1 MSGSDEGSAD
11 RLREFTQFRQRMNQ
25 RILAEPNQVVRRF
38 FALDTQ
44 TYQAGA
50 LDVKTKELLGLVASM
65 VLRCDDCISYHVA
78 QCKEAGVSREEFFET
93 FSVGLVVGGSIVIPH
108 LRRAVDFLDQ
118 LEGGAQ
124 APLSTHTTERVAA
137 ARTWGSGFVKASNAR
152 AAHRGGACVR
162 ALALLDQGRFGRL
175 HRHRA

>member
-1 MSGSDEGSAD
+1 MSGGDEAD
-11 RLREFTQFRQRMNQ
+11 RVRQFTEFRKRMNE

-78 QCKEAGVSREEFFET
+78 QCREAGVTREEMFET

-118 LEGGAQ
+118 LESGDMA
-124 APLSTHTTERVAA
+124 AP
-137 ARTWGSGFVKASNAR
+137 
-152 AAHRGGACVR
+152 AAHDHG
-162 ALALLDQGRFGRL
+162 
-175 HRHRA
+175 

>member
-1 MSGSDEGSAD
+1 MSHTPAD
-11 RLREFTQFRQRMNQ
+11 DASSQQDRVAEFTAFRKRMNE

-50 LDVKTKELLGLVASM
+50 LDVKTKELLGLVASL

-78 QCKEAGVSREEFFET
+78 QCKEAGVNRDEMFET

-118 LEGGAQ
+118 LEQGEAQ
-124 APLSTHTTERVAA
+124 APAGHDH
-137 ARTWGSGFVKASNAR
+137 G
-152 AAHRGGACVR
+152 
-162 ALALLDQGRFGRL
+162 
-175 HRHRA
+175 

>member
-1 MSGSDEGSAD
+1 MSGDSESDRVAEFSAY
-11 RLREFTQFRQRMNQ
+11 RKRMNE

-50 LDVKTKELLGLVASM
+50 LDLKTKELLGLVASM

-78 QCKEAGVSREEFFET
+78 QCKEAGATREELFET

-108 LRRAVDFLDQ
+108 MRRAVDFLDR
-118 LEGGAQ
+118 LEQGEAGTPAE
-124 APLSTHTTERVAA
+124 H
-137 ARTWGSGFVKASNAR
+137 
-152 AAHRGGACVR
+152 AH
-162 ALALLDQGRFGRL
+162 D
-175 HRHRA
+175 

>member
-1 MSGSDEGSAD
+1 MSGGEGSDD
-11 RLREFTQFRQRMNQ
+11 RIREFTEFRQRMNE

-78 QCKEAGVSREEFFET
+78 QCKEAGASRAELFET

-108 LRRAVDFLDQ
+108 LRRAVDFLDR
-118 LEGGAQ
+118 LENGEGS
-124 APLSTHTTERVAA
+124 APVAHDH
-137 ARTWGSGFVKASNAR
+137 G
-152 AAHRGGACVR
+152 
-162 ALALLDQGRFGRL
+162 
-175 HRHRA
+175 

>member
-1 MSGSDEGSAD
+1 MSGDSTGAGD
-11 RLREFTQFRQRMNQ
+11 RPGEFDRFRQRMNE

-78 QCKEAGVSREEFFET
+78 QCRQAGVSREEFFET

-118 LEGGAQ
+118 LDAGA
-124 APLSTHTTERVAA
+124 
-137 ARTWGSGFVKASNAR
+137 ASPQV
-152 AAHRGGACVR
+152 HEHG
-162 ALALLDQGRFGRL
+162 
-175 HRHRA
+175 